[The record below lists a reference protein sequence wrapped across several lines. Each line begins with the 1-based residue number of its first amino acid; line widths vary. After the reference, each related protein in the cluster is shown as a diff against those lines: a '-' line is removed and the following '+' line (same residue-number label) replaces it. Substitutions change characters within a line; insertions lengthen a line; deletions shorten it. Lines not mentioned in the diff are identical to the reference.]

1 MCTDVQYE
9 STAVRRFV
17 RKFPALIN
25 LQDNQSIVEFGAHYY
40 CDRVT
45 LIKQKHK
52 WGKKTLSI
60 LFLYNNIII
69 FIIII
74 IK

>member
-9 STAVRRFV
+9 SAAVRRFV
-17 RKFPALIN
+17 RKFPALIIGEKN
-25 LQDNQSIVEFGAHYY
+25 I
-40 CDRVT
+40 T
-45 LIKQKHK
+45 
-52 WGKKTLSI
+52 I
-60 LFLYNNIII
+60 LFLYYNIII